1 MPVEIVT
8 SSTVLSATPT
18 LAVAGTYASGDSV
31 GTLITFT
38 QASTDRDTGVIQ
50 HVTLVDLAKQN
61 IAADIIFFSANPS
74 GTTFTDNGALDIAD
88 ADMSKVIGHVSIS
101 STDYCSLNDNS
112 FATKANIGLVFKLTT
127 SNTLYAAI
135 VTRGAPT
142 YTSGDI
148 TLEVG
153 VLRD

>member
-1 MPVEIVT
+1 MPIEIVT
-8 SSTVLSATPT
+8 SSTVVSATPT
-18 LAVAGTYASGDSV
+18 LAVAGAYASGDVV

-38 QASTDRDTGVIQ
+38 QASTDRDTGIIQ
-50 HVTLVDLAKQN
+50 SIVLCDLAKQN

-74 GTTFTDNGALDIAD
+74 ATTFTDNSVLDIAD
-88 ADMSKVIGHVSIS
+88 ADLPKVVGHVSLLAS
-101 STDYCSLNDNS
+101 DYCSLNDNS
-112 FATKANIGLVFKLTT
+112 FATKANCGLVFKLTT
-127 SNTLYAAI
+127 TNTLYAVI

-153 VLRD
+153 ILRD